1 MHSFLRA
8 ACTGD
13 KQEASR
19 DQPGDGVEEFPAEVP
34 LAELERRASI
44 KFSGATG
51 AVVASGG
58 GEATTAPT
66 YGIVKNVIYVV
77 DCLPPALFARHAAH
91 RPCGLLDKRSAY
103 AMLLC
108 DALGLPLL
116 PWTLAE
122 PIGKDIHKKE
132 KEVMGEKGKARKA
145 ASRVG
150 LDPEKAASNVLRRRV
165 ELKLPTASDIAKAWR
180 AIEKAAQPS
189 PITKQSPAEQPAAD
203 PSNLPN
209 LPEPTPA
216 AAPTPA
222 PESST
227 PAPAAAPAA
236 PAPAPAGVRRLFGS
250 REASSAI
257 IAVGYVEIYRA
268 QLEEELKTGPRDFD
282 HPDYV
287 NFEAYLRAF
296 LEQSETD
303 YMERLR
309 ALESAFPRAIS
320 CCEAFLTGK
329 CVHGKSC
336 ECGWQQ
342 APWPWVEHV
351 PGGSFCDCHME
362 SRRQWCAGYPC
373 AGMESGVDLWRCTNV
388 SGPFRGDGAS

>member
-1 MHSFLRA
+1 MRA
-8 ACTGD
+8 PDSSCD
-13 KQEASR
+13 
-19 DQPGDGVEEFPAEVP
+19 DAEQLPTAV
-34 LAELERRASI
+34 LKAALTQRAQ
-44 KFSGATG
+44 KMFSGATG
-51 AVVASGG
+51 AVVASGEGQATSAPSHQLVKDTIEVVG
-58 GEATTAPT
+58 G
-66 YGIVKNVIYVV
+66 
-77 DCLPPALFARHAAH
+77 LPPELFNQWAEQ
-91 RPCGLLDKRSAY
+91 RPCGLLDTYDAVG
-103 AMLLC
+103 MLIC
-108 DALGLPLL
+108 DVLGLPIL
-116 PWTLAE
+116 PWSLAK
-122 PIGKDIHKKE
+122 PIGKAAVKLPAQVSGEIKKA
-132 KEVMGEKGKARKA
+132 KKAAARKGENVEEA
-145 ASRVG
+145 AAG
-150 LDPEKAASNVLRRRV
+150 VLRRHV
-165 ELKLPTASDIAKAWR
+165 VLKLPTATEIARVWR
-180 AIEKAAQPS
+180 EIEKAAQRS
-189 PITKQSPAEQPAAD
+189 SIAKQRPAEQPAAD
-203 PSNLPN
+203 PPNLPN

-222 PESST
+222 PESPT

-268 QLEEELKTGPRDFD
+268 QLEEELNTGPSDFD

-287 NFEAYLRAF
+287 NLEAYLRAF

-309 ALESAFPRAIS
+309 ALESAFPRAFS

-373 AGMESGVDLWRCTNV
+373 VGMESGVDLWRCTTR
-388 SGPFRGDGAS
+388 FWTL